1 MYHMSIS
8 KKTLYRASVAN
19 REYSCQW
26 KKMNSLSN
34 QVLVTFCLM
43 RDG

>member
-1 MYHMSIS
+1 MTIF
-8 KKTLYRASVAN
+8 KNPLYRASVAN

-26 KKMNSLSN
+26 KKINSLSN

-43 RDG
+43 MDE